1 MYAAVTEREEK
12 GVSPAVA
19 MEEDPLIPLVHVWNN
34 AAFDHA
40 SASASSAWR
49 AAHTAAVD
57 SSAAEG
63 DKENHRPE
71 PKAAAAADVAVEIGQ
86 IEAEILRLSSR
97 LHHLR
102 TSNQP
107 PPQPKRGAGEVAP
120 AVMKAAAVRPRT
132 RGLSLGPLDVVAAAE
147 PNPSLHEKPQQQPSR
162 AAQGPKPIKQAPA
175 PRGRGVSLGPLD
187 IVAANPRVPAA
198 APQRKVQG
206 EGGPARPILKP
217 IKEPP
222 VQRRR
227 GVSLG
232 PLEIHHGAGSKPGA
246 AAAARV
252 KPFSSKLS
260 SVREDGQH
268 SKQNAVPTRPWP
280 SSNARQGTAA
290 SRAKARSGSMS
301 PSRSR
306 RQSASKATET
316 RGHNAAIGVNK
327 VDNELKL
334 KGVVNHTGNA
344 TIAKRPTG
352 SSKVRI
358 IPSRY
363 SLMPGSSL
371 AAGTQ
376 EKRRKQS
383 LPGSAGGASQR
394 GEEIRAK
401 LTEPSSEFVRKNTE
415 PSSDEL
421 SPQTI
426 AKVAELLPRIRTM
439 PHSDESPRDSGCAK
453 RVADLVGKR
462 SFFTAT
468 MDDGHAVTSYQARV
482 LEVES
487 PEAGEAAA

>member
-1 MYAAVTEREEK
+1 
-12 GVSPAVA
+12 

-40 SASASSAWR
+40 SASSAWH
-49 AAHTAAVD
+49 AAHTAAAD
-57 SSAAEG
+57 SGVAEG

-71 PKAAAAADVAVEIGQ
+71 PEAAADVQAEIGH

-102 TSNQP
+102 TSSNQTP
-107 PPQPKRGAGEVAP
+107 EPKRGAGEAAP
-120 AVMKAAAVRPRT
+120 AAKAVVVRPRT
-132 RGLSLGPLDVVAAAE
+132 RGLSLGPLDVIAAAK
-147 PNPSLHEKPQQQPSR
+147 PNPSLHEKQQPPPR
-162 AAQGPKPIKQAPA
+162 AAQPKPIKQAPA
-175 PRGRGVSLGPLD
+175 PRGRGFSLGPLD
-187 IVAANPRVPAA
+187 IVASNPRVPAA

-232 PLEIHHGAGSKPGA
+232 PLEIHHGAGSKLGAA

-260 SVREDGQH
+260 SVREDGQR
-268 SKQNAVPTRPWP
+268 SKQNAVPARPWP

-301 PSRSR
+301 PRSR

-316 RGHNAAIGVNK
+316 TGGNTKATETRGRNAAIAVNK
-327 VDNELKL
+327 GDDELKP

-344 TIAKRPTG
+344 AVAKRPAG

-358 IPSRY
+358 VPSRY
-363 SLMPGSSL
+363 SLTPGSSL

-376 EKRRKQS
+376 EKRCKQS
-383 LPGSAGGASQR
+383 LPGLAGGSSQR
-394 GEEIRAK
+394 VEIRAK
-401 LTEPSSEFVRKNTE
+401 LTEPST
-415 PSSDEL
+415 DEL
-421 SPQTI
+421 SPETI

-439 PHSDESPRDSGCAK
+439 PPSDESPRDSGCAK

-462 SFFTAT
+462 SFFTAA
-468 MDDGHAVTSYQARV
+468 MDDGNAVTPYQARV